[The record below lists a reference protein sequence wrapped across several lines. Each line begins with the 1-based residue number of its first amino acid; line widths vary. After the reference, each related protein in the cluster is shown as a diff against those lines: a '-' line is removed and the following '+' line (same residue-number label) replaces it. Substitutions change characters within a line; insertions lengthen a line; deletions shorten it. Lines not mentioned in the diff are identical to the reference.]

1 MLISNNSYAAGDVVS
16 FKLTNGDE
24 IVGRVEQD
32 NADSFRVER
41 PCTVVPSQKGI
52 MLISSLFT
60 SEPDVTVTLSKNH
73 VLYHAPTVKE
83 IQSHYIQVTTGIQTV
98 PAGSVIAGV

>member
-1 MLISNNSYAAGDVVS
+1 
-16 FKLTNGDE
+16 
-24 IVGRVEQD
+24 
-32 NADSFRVER
+32 
-41 PCTVVPSQKGI
+41 

-83 IQSHYIQVTTGIQTV
+83 IQSHYIQVTTGIQTI